1 MVNSVC
7 NKNPKHQDR
16 KKKHQQQQQHGFDPI
31 RALPESC
38 QLYKAVKSN
47 Q

>member
-1 MVNSVC
+1 MVNSVG

-16 KKKHQQQQQHGFDPI
+16 KKKHQQQHGFDPI
-31 RALPESC
+31 RALLESC